1 MTQIN
6 PFIGSILQS
15 TQAQREAA
23 TEKSAQV
30 RRQQNA
36 EKAAGALGD
45 EFDHQVESSD
55 AVTPV
60 HEEHKQQ
67 SQKKREGPHQ
77 HPKPD
82 DEEVDPHLDLTA

>member
-6 PFIGSILQS
+6 PFTGSVLQS
-15 TQAQREAA
+15 TQVQREQS

-30 RRQQNA
+30 RRQQND
-36 EKAAGALGD
+36 EKATGASGD
-45 EFDHQVESSD
+45 KFDHQVESSD

-67 SQKKREGPHQ
+67 SQKKRQGPHQ
-77 HPKPD
+77 NAKPS
-82 DEEVDPHLDLTA
+82 DEEPDPHLDLTA